1 MRDIQTRLTQN
12 VGILLAI
19 SMFAA
24 LYVAYNFMHPSGFTA
39 RLLLQNMNESFA
51 LIMVGMAQ
59 TVPVLIGGL
68 DLSVG
73 PMMTMVN
80 CIGSELLTGSIW
92 EILLGI
98 VICLAIGAAGGCLNG
113 CIVVFG
119 RIQPIIATLA
129 TGAIFIGIALFVRPS
144 PGGVVDG
151 DFAWAMTNDINEMGY
166 TYGWWDDTIADLVG
180 STFGWIGLLPL
191 PLILIALI
199 IVALWIPFKRSATGR
214 GCYAIGSAESAAY
227 MSGVNINRSKIAA
240 FTLGGVFAACGGIYL
255 ALQTGSGN
263 ADLAQAG
270 QYTLLSIAAVVIG
283 GTSLFGGIGGCVGT
297 LFGALVLR
305 AISFMFRVIDP
316 ESAVGFLSDPLLQP
330 LVEGLIL
337 LLAVSLGAAKVLRE
351 RNRLSLFS

>member
-1 MRDIQTRLTQN
+1 MRDLNIRLTQN
-12 VGILLAI
+12 VGLLLAI
-19 SMFAA
+19 GMFAA
-24 LYVAYNFMHPSGFTA
+24 LYITYNFMHPSGFSS
-39 RLLLQNMNESFA
+39 RLLLQNTNESFA

-59 TVPVLIGGL
+59 TVPVLLGGL

-80 CIGSELLTGSIW
+80 CFASELLSGSIW
-92 EILLGI
+92 EILLGV
-98 VICLAIGAAGGCLNG
+98 VICLFIGAAGGFLNG
-113 CIVVFG
+113 CIVVYG

-129 TGAIFIGIALFVRPS
+129 TGAMFLGVALFIRPT
-144 PGGVVDG
+144 PGGNVDG
-151 DFAWAMTNDINEMGY
+151 DFAWVMTSDINEMGF
-166 TYGWWDDTIADLVG
+166 TYGWFEDAG
-180 STFGWIGLLPL
+180 FIGLIPV
-191 PLILIALI
+191 PLILLVLVLAVFWL
-199 IVALWIPFKRSATGR
+199 PFKRSATGR
-214 GCYAIGSAESAAY
+214 GCYAIGSAEPAAY

-283 GTSLFGGIGGCVGT
+283 GTSLFGGLGGCVGT

-316 ESAVGFLSDPLLQP
+316 DSALGFLYDPLLQP

-337 LLAVSLGAAKVLRE
+337 LFAVSLGAAKVLRE